1 MKSCNQKED
10 VGWIASRIT
19 KERQVLAFSGADP
32 ATIRES
38 LGELVGSPQ
47 ITSVDSSGNIV
58 SREGVSTP
66 SVALLQREDLAVAT
80 AGSGRNTPASSM
92 PESSAAAAAASAAA
106 TAAAV
111 MEGASVAP
119 GVVLTLSPAGGAGAA
134 TKGGAPA
141 MRTVGEMRAESARRA
156 QMVSTEGGG
165 HQYHHAFGMMTRRD
179 VEGGGAGVSYFTGGE
194 HGGHGGGAS
203 GSGGVV
209 GSGSGKGGGNGGGGK
224 VSAPSTSSTA
234 SISSAGS
241 AIFRA
246 RARLSRENQLYGEW
260 FGGVVVNCPLEAWS
274 RLS

>member
-1 MKSCNQKED
+1 M
-10 VGWIASRIT
+10 GWIASRVT

-38 LGELVGSPQ
+38 LGDLVGSPQ

-58 SREGVSTP
+58 SRGGVSTP
-66 SVALLQREDLAVAT
+66 SVALLQRE
-80 AGSGRNTPASSM
+80 NTPASSM
-92 PESSAAAAAASAAA
+92 PATSASAAAASAAA

-134 TKGGAPA
+134 TRGGAPA

-156 QMVSTEGGG
+156 QMVSTDGGG
-165 HQYHHAFGMMTRRD
+165 HQYNHAFGMMTRRD

-194 HGGHGGGAS
+194 HGGHSGGPS

-260 FGGVVVNCPLEAWS
+260 FGGVVVNGPLVAWS

>member
-1 MKSCNQKED
+1 M
-10 VGWIASRIT
+10 GWIASRIT

-38 LGELVGSPQ
+38 LGDLVGSPQ

-58 SREGVSTP
+58 SSGGVSTA
-66 SVALLQREDLAVAT
+66 SMALLQREDIAVVT
-80 AGSGRNTPASSM
+80 AESGRNILASSTSA
-92 PESSAAAAAASAAA
+92 SSAAAAASAAA

-119 GVVLTLSPAGGAGAA
+119 GVVLTLSPAGVAGAA
-134 TKGGAPA
+134 TRGGAPA

-156 QMVSTEGGG
+156 QMVSTDGGG
-165 HQYHHAFGMMTRRD
+165 RQYHHAFGMMTRRD

-209 GSGSGKGGGNGGGGK
+209 GSGSGRNGGGGK

-234 SISSAGS
+234 SISSTGS

-260 FGGVVVNCPLEAWS
+260 FGGVVVNGPLGAWS